1 MRKKYKILM
10 IVIISVAV
18 ILGGLLIYQKF
29 FYKETVET
37 PVNTVTVTNTIDEY
51 GYTLEDRD
59 TALFEEKFHELET
72 LLNQEEFD
80 QEEYVS
86 LVSQLFII
94 DFYTI
99 DNKISRYD
107 IGGLEYVYTDAVAS
121 LKSVAQNSIYKT
133 VENNLDNT
141 RTQDLPEVASITV
154 DSISD
159 YEYIMPDE
167 STVSGYRVALSWTYT
182 ENLGYDT
189 EGVLVLIPD
198 GNKVGVVYFNPW
210 ENFDDLV

>member
-80 QEEYVS
+80 QEKYVS

-198 GNKVGVVYFNPW
+198 GNKMGVVYFNP
-210 ENFDDLV
+210 

>member
-10 IVIISVAV
+10 IVIISIAV
-18 ILGGLLIYQKF
+18 ILGGLLICQKF
-29 FYKETVET
+29 FYKEPVET

-198 GNKVGVVYFNPW
+198 GNKVGVVYFNP
-210 ENFDDLV
+210 

>member
-10 IVIISVAV
+10 IVIISIAV

-29 FYKETVET
+29 FYKEPVET
-37 PVNTVTVTNTIDEY
+37 PVNTVTVTNTIEEY

-72 LLNQEEFD
+72 LLNQEGFD

-133 VENNLDNT
+133 VENNLDDT
-141 RTQDLPEVASITV
+141 RTQQLPEVASITV

-198 GNKVGVVYFNPW
+198 GNKMGVVYFNP
-210 ENFDDLV
+210 

>member
-10 IVIISVAV
+10 IVIISIAV
-18 ILGGLLIYQKF
+18 ILGGLLIYQQF
-29 FYKETVET
+29 FYKKPVET

-59 TALFEEKFHELET
+59 TVLFEEKFHELEA
-72 LLNQEEFD
+72 LLNQEDFD

-133 VENNLDNT
+133 VENNLDGS
-141 RTQDLPEVASITV
+141 RTQQLPEVSSITV

-182 ENLGYDT
+182 ENLGYDH

-198 GNKVGVVYFNPW
+198 GNKVGVVYFNP
-210 ENFDDLV
+210 

>member
-1 MRKKYKILM
+1 M
-10 IVIISVAV
+10 
-18 ILGGLLIYQKF
+18 
-29 FYKETVET
+29 
-37 PVNTVTVTNTIDEY
+37 
-51 GYTLEDRD
+51 
-59 TALFEEKFHELET
+59 FEEKFHELEA
-72 LLNQEEFD
+72 LLNQEDFD

-133 VENNLDNT
+133 VENNLDGS
-141 RTQDLPEVASITV
+141 RTQQLPEVSSITV

-182 ENLGYDT
+182 ENLGYDH

-198 GNKVGVVYFNPW
+198 GNKVGVVYFNP
-210 ENFDDLV
+210 

>member
-141 RTQDLPEVASITV
+141 RTQDLPIVTSITV

-198 GNKVGVVYFNPW
+198 GNKMGVVYFNP
-210 ENFDDLV
+210 

>member
-1 MRKKYKILM
+1 MKKKYKILM
-10 IVIISVAV
+10 IVIIFIAV
-18 ILGGLLIYQKF
+18 ILSGVIIYQKF
-29 FYKETVET
+29 FYKEPVDT

-72 LLNQEEFD
+72 LLNQEEFG

-141 RTQDLPEVASITV
+141 RTQDLPIVTSITV

-198 GNKVGVVYFNPW
+198 GNKVGVVYFNP
-210 ENFDDLV
+210 

>member
-1 MRKKYKILM
+1 M
-10 IVIISVAV
+10 IVIISIAV

-29 FYKETVET
+29 FYKEPVET

-72 LLNQEEFD
+72 LLNQAEFD

-99 DNKISRYD
+99 DNKISRYED
-107 IGGLEYVYTDAVAS
+107 NPDKLMEQLNKVFSS
-121 LKSVAQNSIYKT
+121 LNREFKYEIHQKTNRIMISVK
-133 VENNLDNT
+133 
-141 RTQDLPEVASITV
+141 
-154 DSISD
+154 
-159 YEYIMPDE
+159 
-167 STVSGYRVALSWTYT
+167 
-182 ENLGYDT
+182 DT
-189 EGVLVLIPD
+189 ETGDIIKQIPSEESLDFFAKTLEMAGLLVD
-198 GNKVGVVYFNPW
+198 QKG
-210 ENFDDLV
+210 

>member
-1 MRKKYKILM
+1 MKKKYKILM
-10 IVIISVAV
+10 IVIIFIAV
-18 ILGGLLIYQKF
+18 ILSGVIIYQKF
-29 FYKETVET
+29 FYKEPVDT

-72 LLNQEEFD
+72 LLNQEEFG

-141 RTQDLPEVASITV
+141 RTQDLPIVTSITV

-189 EGVLVLIPD
+189 EGVLVLISD
-198 GNKVGVVYFNPW
+198 GNKVGVVYFNP
-210 ENFDDLV
+210 